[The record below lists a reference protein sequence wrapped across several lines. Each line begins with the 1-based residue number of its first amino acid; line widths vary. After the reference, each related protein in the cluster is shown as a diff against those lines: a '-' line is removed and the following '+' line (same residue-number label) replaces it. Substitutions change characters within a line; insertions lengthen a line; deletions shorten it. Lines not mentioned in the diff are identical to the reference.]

1 MQSKTIFR
9 PFSTFEYLKTIDK
22 KKKNFFFIREA
33 SERDDIRLKH
43 LLSDH
48 L

>member
-9 PFSTFEYLKTIDK
+9 PFSTFAYLKISDK
-22 KKKNFFFIREA
+22 KKFIREA